1 MAKSTNSRSARPRRF
16 RVLTVSALIAATL
29 GVSAC
34 VPLAA
39 TGIALGAIAVIDRRT
54 IGAQTEDQAIELKS
68 VSELRRYVKDTTGI
82 AVTSFNRRVLLTGQ
96 VSTGADKQNAGAV
109 IAGLAN
115 VRGVYNELDVKQQSS
130 FTGTA
135 TDTTLTTKVK
145 TVLLRDRDVPGNS
158 IKVKTEDNIV
168 YLMGLV
174 TNGEAQAA
182 AQLTSRV
189 AGVQRVITV
198 FEILSDTD
206 AQRLNTWARPTIA
219 PSQAPART
227 AAAPAPAPAFSQQP
241 IGQQPIGQ
249 QPVGSANTNAN
260 SRVQQA
266 PAVGAQVSP
275 TGSPSV
281 SVQRVTPNVSSN
293 QGQLAPN
300 QSRPQPVRTPL
311 VSKESQK
318 Q

>member
-1 MAKSTNSRSARPRRF
+1 MANSTNSRPARRF

-34 VPLAA
+34 IPLAA
-39 TGIALGAIAVIDRRT
+39 TGIALGAIAVVDRRT

-96 VSTGADKQNAGAV
+96 VETGADRQNAGAV

-130 FTGTA
+130 FTATA

-174 TNGEAQAA
+174 TNREAQMA

-206 AQRLNTWARPTIA
+206 AQRLNTWARPTQT
-219 PSQAPART
+219 PSQPPART

-241 IGQQPIGQ
+241 IGQQP
-249 QPVGSANTNAN
+249 VGSANTNSG

-266 PAVGAQVSP
+266 PTVGAQVTP

-281 SVQRVTPNVSSN
+281 TVQPVTPNGSSA
-293 QGQLAPN
+293 QGALAPN
-300 QSRPQPVRTPL
+300 QSLPQPVQAPL
-311 VSKESQK
+311 VSQEPRRQ
-318 Q
+318 

>member
-1 MAKSTNSRSARPRRF
+1 
-16 RVLTVSALIAATL
+16 
-29 GVSAC
+29 
-34 VPLAA
+34 
-39 TGIALGAIAVIDRRT
+39 
-54 IGAQTEDQAIELKS
+54 
-68 VSELRRYVKDTTGI
+68 
-82 AVTSFNRRVLLTGQ
+82 LLTGQ